1 MPDAVAGEH
10 RRGLAWQRS
19 RSFYMLLCAFD
30 QLLDEIALTHPTIS
44 FDELTDGAW
53 MADIA
58 RIFSGTQ
65 DLQEVGDAEGA
76 HKVQRKRLLAQ
87 YRKLHRFLGDRA
99 DDVQLS
105 QGIWHDAS
113 GAFVVGGTGHI
124 L

>member
-1 MPDAVAGEH
+1 
-10 RRGLAWQRS
+10 
-19 RSFYMLLCAFD
+19 
-30 QLLDEIALTHPTIS
+30 
-44 FDELTDGAW
+44 

-65 DLQEVGDAEGA
+65 DLQEVRDAEQA
-76 HKVQRKRLLAQ
+76 DKVQRKRLLAQ

-113 GAFVVGGTGHI
+113 GAFVVGDASR
-124 L
+124 